1 MLEFFSGKG
10 NATRAFRAAGKC
22 AASYEIN
29 DHECMDFMSPGG
41 FALLGCIKKFL
52 LNMCIYI
59 YTYVKTSI
67 YIYVCMYL
75 YIMKSLSCS
84 A

>member
-59 YTYVKTSI
+59 HICKNI
-67 YIYVCMYL
+67 YIYISMYVL
-75 YIMKSLSCS
+75 HIHI
-84 A
+84 